1 MQLPVVWWLDVQ
13 STRSDRISELSRAKL
28 LFSDVQCAMISST
41 GLAKFAQEDQTRNM
55 TFQLL
60 FRRADSQETI
70 DELIQILILYEY
82 FLMNFKIFLINNF

>member
-28 LFSDVQCAMISST
+28 RFSEGQWAMISST